1 MFPPENPQERCWL
14 FLLAVGMTVGVFA
27 IGYVLINGHSY
38 EFNSSWEPPWGI
50 LISTYEFFVLC
61 SGGLALATGA
71 GRALDIP
78 LVEVA
83 GTKLLLA
90 GIPALLVGI
99 GTLAIEFFNPLH
111 MGMNDVLSGG
121 DFYRLAGESVFFYG
135 LFLLLLVAES
145 RAVER
150 GGRFTSLLISLGAWG
165 AALEGLFHTG
175 TLLGRMED
183 LAYWGTFPWEGLTL
197 SALALGGA
205 CLPLMVRFG
214 SWLRGEPLP
223 SNALPFNPG
232 MGKILTLLVVTLGVV
247 TASRLLAGSFILP
260 AGGMRISPF
269 LLSGPLAPNFWLF
282 EVAGGILVPAFL
294 LGKGRALTEKR
305 IMAAGLLVIFGQFFA
320 AYDRL
325 LADQFGGGGR
335 LAAESHRGFLAFV
348 PCMPKSLVVAGAVF
362 FFLFLWTIGEKIA
375 SAEETSSPEFPEPGP
390 TGGMDREKIR

>member
-14 FLLAVGMTVGVFA
+14 FLLAAGMTVGAFA

-71 GRALDIP
+71 GRVLEIP
-78 LVEVA
+78 LVEFA
-83 GTKLLLA
+83 GAKLLLA

-145 RAVER
+145 RAVEK
-150 GGRFTSLLISLGAWG
+150 GGRFTSLLISLVAWG
-165 AALEGLFHTG
+165 TALEGLFHTG

-183 LAYWGTFPWEGLTL
+183 LAYWGTFPWGGLTL

-205 CLPLMVRFG
+205 CLPLTVRFG
-214 SWLRGEPLP
+214 
-223 SNALPFNPG
+223 LPFNLG
-232 MGKILTLLVVTLGVV
+232 TGKILTLLVVTLGVA

-294 LGKGRALTEKR
+294 LGKGRVLTEKGSWR
-305 IMAAGLLVIFGQFFA
+305 PGCWLSSASFSRRTTACLAPSSAAGADWQRNLTEVSLRSFPVCRRVLWWSELSSFSFSFGP
-320 AYDRL
+320 
-325 LADQFGGGGR
+325 LA
-335 LAAESHRGFLAFV
+335 
-348 PCMPKSLVVAGAVF
+348 KN
-362 FFLFLWTIGEKIA
+362 
-375 SAEETSSPEFPEPGP
+375 
-390 TGGMDREKIR
+390 